1 MDDIDYSWSLKKETE
16 YPYHAAWVGPK
27 DGKKTLMF
35 NGWEVDGDKVNRK
48 FYYYTP
54 QTGPVFFDKPPPLK
68 DKEIKLSM
76 PSKVPRYAQ
85 LYVMD
90 GKITGIQWR
99 GTIYNT
105 VQGMESWEQVIS
117 KNGNSC
123 VVIPQG
129 TTLFKV

>member
-1 MDDIDYSWSLKKETE
+1 MGDYVYEWTLK
-16 YPYHAAWVGPK
+16 PSSGFPHHAAWVGPK
-27 DGKKTLMF
+27 DGEKTLMHGGF
-35 NGWEVDGDKVNRK
+35 KVDGDKVNRK

-54 QTGPVFFDKPPPLK
+54 KTGPVFFNKPPPIM
-68 DKEIKLSM
+68 DKEVKLLM

-85 LYVMD
+85 LIEVD
-90 GKITGIQWR
+90 GEISGILWR

-105 VQGMESWEQVIS
+105 VQGMESWEQTTS

>member
-1 MDDIDYSWSLKKETE
+1 MNDIDYSWSLIKEIE

-27 DGKKTLMF
+27 NGKKTLMF
-35 NGWEVDGDKVNRK
+35 HGYEVDGNKVDRK
-48 FYYYTP
+48 FYVYTP
-54 QTGPVFFDKPPPLK
+54 KTGPVFFKQPPPIK

-76 PSKVPRYAQ
+76 TSKVPRYAQ

-99 GTIYNT
+99 GNIYNT
-105 VQGMESWEQVIS
+105 VQGMESWEQVTS

-129 TTLFKV
+129 TTLVKV